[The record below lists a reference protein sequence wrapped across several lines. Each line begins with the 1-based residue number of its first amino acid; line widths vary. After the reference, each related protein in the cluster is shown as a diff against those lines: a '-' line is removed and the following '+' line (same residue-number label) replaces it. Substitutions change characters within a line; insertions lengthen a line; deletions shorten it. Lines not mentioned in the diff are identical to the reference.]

1 MKKKLSF
8 ILLAIMLALLSVFCI
23 SCSDKDDGVLKVG
36 MECGYQPYN
45 WTQQDDTDGAVPI
58 YGKDGLYANGYDV
71 KIAKKLAE
79 SLGMKLEI
87 HAYKW
92 DSLIPSVRSG
102 SLDLIIGRVL
112 RVKSRRRCKKRRRV
126 FERYEN
132 IRTFGGEN
140 RRSGGNFPRRSCG
153 SDTERKTSDGSRGL
167 SDDDYRVKL

>member
-92 DSLIPSVRSG
+92 DSLI
-102 SLDLIIGRVL
+102 
-112 RVKSRRRCKKRRRV
+112 RVKSRRSCKKRRRV
-126 FERYEN
+126 CERYEN
-132 IRTFGGEN
+132 IRTFWGEN
-140 RRSGGNFPRRSCG
+140 RRSGWNFPRRSCG
-153 SDTERKTSDGSRGL
+153 SDTERKTSDGSRGF